1 MKVCVDG
8 CPRLRWRATGGFP
21 VARGASYPPGLGKGP
36 FMSRRTRIALAA
48 AVAALSLVVVVAPA
62 SAGQNGPN
70 NENAKKCQS
79 YLDWV
84 RADGSAFQSSGE
96 CTAYA
101 AKGGQL
107 VAKPP
112 PLSAGCDALNDP
124 KLDARYGNAGINN
137 ASFNAGEVVTVMTT
151 SGPNAGATAA
161 VLGVNDVIV
170 DARRPSRPPSPTR
183 SRPPP
188 RSRSSG
194 CVSRLATST
203 GWCRARPAAKKT
215 EPQQL
220 GKAAPKRGRFAFK
233 GRMCRADGPGLRGP
247 DPSASVDPATRTEAI
262 PAPVGTSARRT
273 PP

>member
-1 MKVCVDG
+1 
-8 CPRLRWRATGGFP
+8 
-21 VARGASYPPGLGKGP
+21 
-36 FMSRRTRIALAA
+36 MSRRTRIALAA

-161 VLGVNDVIV
+161 VLEVNDVTV
-170 DARRPSRPPSPTR
+170 DA
-183 SRPPP
+183 
-188 RSRSSG
+188 
-194 CVSRLATST
+194 
-203 GWCRARPAAKKT
+203 AA
-215 EPQQL
+215 L
-220 GKAAPKRGRFAFK
+220 
-233 GRMCRADGPGLRGP
+233 
-247 DPSASVDPATRTEAI
+247 PATLTYTF
-262 PAPVGTSARRT
+262 PTSAAFTVEWMRIAFGDIDWLVSCASGS
-273 PP
+273 

>member
-1 MKVCVDG
+1 MVVPGYGGVRPGAFQWPGEPLTHLALGKDPYVPKDSHCG
-8 CPRLRWRATGGFP
+8 SLLRWRRS
-21 VARGASYPPGLGKGP
+21 VS
-36 FMSRRTRIALAA
+36 
-48 AVAALSLVVVVAPA
+48 LSLFAPA
-62 SAGQNGPN
+62 SAGQNAPN

-161 VLGVNDVIV
+161 ALRVNNVIV
-170 DARRPSRPPSPTR
+170 DWRPSRPPSPTR

-220 GKAAPKRGRFAFK
+220 GKAAPKRGRF
-233 GRMCRADGPGLRGP
+233 RVQGPHV
-247 DPSASVDPATRTEAI
+247 SS
-262 PAPVGTSARRT
+262 RRT
-273 PP
+273 GTPRS